1 MDYKKKEISE
11 SSARKSRIER
21 VQSMLPGF
29 DVEGILFF
37 EEANIRYLTGFAGS
51 DGALFV
57 GGEKTFLLVDGRYTT
72 QAKEETTDCDIVK
85 FSDRTEGM
93 AGIIS
98 NLRLKKVGIESP
110 AIVLNSYLKLQ
121 DLVENVTLKPLSGEI
136 ERIRITKD
144 SGEASLL
151 RKAAAMAALA
161 LEETLEQIRPGI
173 TERDIASILEMKMR
187 EIGSEK
193 PSFETI
199 VASGVNTALPHAVP
213 GSREIQDGDFLT
225 IDYGTVHKGYHSDE
239 TCTFAIR
246 SVTEKQAAVYA
257 IVKEAHDKALNAV
270 RPGIPCRDIDGIARR
285 YITDAGYGEYFSHGT
300 GHGVG
305 LNVHETPRIFEK
317 AEDVLEEGMVI
328 TVEPGIYIPD
338 MWGVRIEDTV
348 MVGKD
353 GCEILTKMPKD
364 LRIL

>member
-11 SSARKSRIER
+11 FSARKSRIER
-21 VQSMLPGF
+21 IRSMLPGL
-29 DVEGILFF
+29 DVGGVLFF

-51 DGALFV
+51 DSALFV
-57 GGEKTFLLVDGRYTT
+57 DGEKTFLLVDGRYTT
-72 QAKEETTDCDIVK
+72 QAKNETTGCDVIK
-85 FSDRTEGM
+85 FSDRTEGI
-93 AGIIS
+93 AEIIS
-98 NLRLKKVGIESP
+98 DLRLKRVGIESP
-110 AIVLNSYLKLQ
+110 AIALDKYLNLRDRVK
-121 DLVENVTLKPLSGEI
+121 NVSLKPLSKEI
-136 ERIRITKD
+136 EHIRIIKD
-144 SGEASLL
+144 NGEASSL
-151 RKAAAMAALA
+151 RTAAIMAARA
-161 LEETLEQIRPGI
+161 LEKTLEQIKPGI

-187 EIGSEK
+187 EAGSEK

-246 SVTEKQAAVYA
+246 TISEKQADVYN

-270 RPGIPCRDIDGIARR
+270 QPGVSCRDIDRIARTV
-285 YITDAGYGEYFSHGT
+285 ISDAGYGEYFSHGT

-305 LNVHETPRIFEK
+305 LNVHEAPRVFEK
-317 AEDVLEEGMVI
+317 AEDILEEGMVI

-338 MWGVRIEDTV
+338 LWGIRIEDTV
-348 MVGKD
+348 MIEKD